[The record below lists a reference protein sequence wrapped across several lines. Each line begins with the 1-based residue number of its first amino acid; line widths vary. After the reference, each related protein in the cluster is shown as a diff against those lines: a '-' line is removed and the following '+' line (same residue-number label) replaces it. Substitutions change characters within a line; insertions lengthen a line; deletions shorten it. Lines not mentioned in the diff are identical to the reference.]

1 VSRNSIFSVIT
12 FGFLAIVT
20 TACGGGDAPK
30 PTKSEAPQA
39 SAPASP
45 SPATNFNTPTVP
57 GKDAG
62 KEAEKAAAATAEKPA
77 TGEVVA
83 GLVPASDAETVV
95 RATAKGRPDP
105 FSNVVLQPIV
115 ETKTAKITKTNTAVS
130 PQPGKSPNTPNSSI
144 GAKPIGA
151 SNGSN
156 TTSNPSGKTT
166 TASTNGS
173 ATTPTKLGNIGS
185 GLGAA
190 SAANLAKKNVEM
202 PKNPGKTPATTEKPN
217 SKPNPIAIKPVET
230 PNRPSNSA
238 APQPKPSEVAVGP
251 MTPPAP
257 KPVPQPDLAR
267 SIIVY
272 GVSQVNGQTQVI
284 VKLPNESFSRYVT
297 VGEKLMDGRV
307 LVKRVQGFSSSSPVV
322 ILEEVG
328 IEVPRKVGDKTGSG
342 EAKK

>member
-39 SAPASP
+39 SASP
-45 SPATNFNTPTVP
+45 STAANFNKPTVP
-57 GKDAG
+57 GKDAA
-62 KEAEKAAAATAEKPA
+62 KDAEKAAADAAATAAKPA
-77 TGEVVA
+77 AGDVVA
-83 GLVPASDAETVV
+83 GLVPASDGDTVI

-130 PQPGKSPNTPNSSI
+130 PQPGKSPNPVI
-144 GAKPIGA
+144 GSKPIGA
-151 SNGSN
+151 NNGSN

-166 TASTNGS
+166 IASTNGS

-190 SAANLAKKNVEM
+190 SAASLAKKKVEM
-202 PKNPGKTPATTEKPN
+202 AKNPGKTPATTEKPN
-217 SKPNPIAIKPVET
+217 QKPNSIAIKPVEI
-230 PNRPSNSA
+230 PSRPSNPA
-238 APQPKPSEVAVGP
+238 APQPKPSEVAVGSI
-251 MTPPAP
+251 TPPAP

-267 SIIVY
+267 SIVVY

-328 IEVPRKVGDKTGSG
+328 IEVPRKVGDKTGGG

>member
-1 VSRNSIFSVIT
+1 VSRNSIFSIIT

-39 SAPASP
+39 SASP
-45 SPATNFNTPTVP
+45 SPAADFNKPTVP
-57 GKDAG
+57 GKDAA
-62 KEAEKAAAATAEKPA
+62 KDAEKAAADAAATAAKPA

-83 GLVPASDAETVV
+83 GLVPASDGDTVV

-115 ETKTAKITKTNTAVS
+115 ETKSSKITPTKVTVS
-130 PQPGKSPNTPNSSI
+130 PQPGKSSNSTTI
-144 GAKPIGA
+144 VAKPIGA
-151 SNGSN
+151 NNGSN
-156 TTSNPSGKTT
+156 NTSNPPGKTT

-190 SAANLAKKNVEM
+190 SAANLAKKQAEM
-202 PKNPGKTPATTEKPN
+202 AKIPGKTPATTEKP
-217 SKPNPIAIKPVET
+217 SQKPNSIAIKPVAT
-230 PNRPSNSA
+230 PSRPSNPA
-238 APQPKPSEVAVGP
+238 APSTKPSDIAVGP
-251 MTPPAP
+251 IAPPAP

-267 SIIVY
+267 SIVVS

-284 VKLPNESFSRYVT
+284 VKLPNESFSRYVS

-307 LVKRVQGFSSSSPVV
+307 LVKRVQGFSTSNPIV

-328 IEVPRKVGDKTGSG
+328 IEVPRKVGDKTSGG